1 MIRSASSPFLEAR
14 QQKKDVN
21 SPVFLQKEYRNYSA
35 VIPVFLL
42 SCESKDVLSVNIL
55 RRMIKD
61 GQIKG
66 YRFGHKL
73 YVTKED
79 VIRAVYG
86 EDT

>member
-1 MIRSASSPFLEAR
+1 MIASNKDKDYPDLYTLKEAAEFI
-14 QQKKDVN
+14 N
-21 SPVFLQKEYRNYSA
+21 
-35 VIPVFLL
+35 
-42 SCESKDVLSVNIL
+42 VLSVNIL

-66 YRFGHKL
+66 YRFGYKL